1 MTDVNYD
8 VKTIKLEMEE
18 YKYGVFRLYSK
29 LRNYQFKPT
38 HTLLYTHL
46 MVTT

>member
-38 HTLLYTHL
+38 YIAIRT
-46 MVTT
+46 